1 MHELTLAQV
10 ALAVGGE
17 VEGDPHTVVR
27 GIATDSRLITS
38 GDLYCAIIGDRVDG
52 HDYIDQA
59 LENGAVAVLMSRTTG
74 HAGVLVPATDSK
86 LDAVIIALGNLAGY
100 QRTLM
105 SDVVVVGVTGSSGKT
120 STKDIIGQV
129 LENAGVT
136 HAPSGSPNNELGL
149 PLTLLQAPA
158 DTRYLV
164 AEMGM
169 RGLGHIKYLCDI
181 AKPQIGV
188 VTNVGHAHIGEVG
201 SVEDIARA
209 KAELVRALPVDGIA
223 ILNSDDLLVKN
234 MAHDLNCKVV
244 TYGLNER
251 ADVQARSIH
260 TNADGTLEFTLWHA
274 DQEADVHL
282 ALLGEHNVS
291 NALAAAAVGLAVGMS
306 LAEVADALSRVER
319 KSKWRMEVHALECG
333 ITLINDAYNANP
345 ESMAAALKTL
355 ASFNQHGRTW
365 AVLGAMAE
373 LGDET
378 IAEHDR
384 IGRLAVRLNIS
395 QLVSIGDA
403 SRALFLGANQEGSWD
418 GESVWFPNFAQA
430 SDYIV
435 ERAIP
440 GDTILFKASRSGAF
454 ELLAQD
460 VENRLNA
467 QMSQK
472 GT

>member
-17 VEGDPHTVVR
+17 VEGDAQTVVR
-27 GIATDSRLITS
+27 GIATDSRLVAP

-52 HDYIDQA
+52 HDYIDEA
-59 LENGAVAVLMSRTTG
+59 LENGATAVLMSRATG
-74 HAGVLVPATDSK
+74 HTGVLVPPVDSE
-86 LDAVIIALGNLAGY
+86 LDAVIVALGSLAGY
-100 QRTLM
+100 ERALT
-105 SDVVVVGVTGSSGKT
+105 SGVVVVGVTGSSGKT

-136 HAPSGSPNNELGL
+136 HAPAGSPNNELGL
-149 PLTLLQAPA
+149 PLTLLQAPL
-158 DTRYLV
+158 DTKYLV

-188 VTNVGHAHIGEVG
+188 VTNVGHAHVGEVG
-201 SVEDIARA
+201 SVEAIARA
-209 KAELVRALPVDGIA
+209 KAELVESLPIDGIA
-223 ILNSDDLLVKN
+223 ILNSDDLLVKK
-234 MAHDLNCKVV
+234 MAHDLTCTVM

-251 ADVQARSIH
+251 ADVQARDIR

-274 DQEADVHL
+274 DQEAEVHL

-306 LAEVADALSRVER
+306 LLEVANALSRVER

-333 ITLINDAYNANP
+333 ITIINDAYNANP

-355 ASFNQHGRTW
+355 ASFNEHGRTW

-373 LGDET
+373 LGDEA

-395 QLVSIGDA
+395 QCVSVGDV

-435 ERAIP
+435 ERVVP

-460 VENRLNA
+460 VEDRVNGR
-467 QMSQK
+467 MSQK

>member
-1 MHELTLAQV
+1 MHDLTLEQV
-10 ALAVGGE
+10 AFATHGV
-17 VEGDPHTVVR
+17 VEGDSRIIVR
-27 GIATDSRLITS
+27 GIATDSRLVS
-38 GDLYCAIIGDRVDG
+38 PGDIYCAIIGERVDG

-59 LENGAVAVLMSRTTG
+59 LENGAAAVLASRPTG
-74 HAGVLVPATDSK
+74 HAGVVVPPSETH
-86 LDAVIIALGNLAGY
+86 LDPVTVAIGSLAQY

-129 LENAGVT
+129 LQDAGVT
-136 HAPSGSPNNELGL
+136 HAPVGSPNNELGL
-149 PLTLLQAPA
+149 PLTILQAPA
-158 DTRYLV
+158 DTTFLV

-169 RGLGHIKYLCDI
+169 RGTGHIKYLCDI
-181 AKPQIGV
+181 ATPQIGV

-201 SVEDIARA
+201 SIEDIARA
-209 KAELVRALPVDGIA
+209 KAELVLALPAEGVA

-234 MAHDLNCKVV
+234 MARDVSCKVI
-244 TYGLNER
+244 TYGLNAG
-251 ADVQARSIH
+251 ADVQALDIH
-260 TNADGTLEFTLWHA
+260 TNSDGTLEFTLCA
-274 DQEADVHL
+274 AGSTAQVRL

-291 NALAAAAVGLAVGMS
+291 NALAAAAVGLAVGMTLPEIAVS
-306 LAEVADALSRVER
+306 LSRVVR
-319 KSKWRMEVHALECG
+319 KSKWRMEVHPLECG
-333 ITLINDAYNANP
+333 ITIINDAYNANP

-365 AVLGAMAE
+365 AILGPMAE
-373 LGDET
+373 LGAEAV
-378 IAEHDR
+378 AEHDR

-403 SRALFLGANQEGSWD
+403 ARALFLGANQEGSWD

-435 ERAIP
+435 ERVVP

-460 VENRLNA
+460 VEDRLNA
-467 QMSQK
+467 QTPQK
-472 GT
+472 GN

>member
-1 MHELTLAQV
+1 VHSVTLAQV
-10 ALAVGGE
+10 AHAVQG
-17 VEGDPHTVVR
+17 VIEGDSHIVVS
-27 GIATDSRLITS
+27 GVQTDSRAVS
-38 GDLYCAIIGDRVDG
+38 PGDLYCAIVGERVDG
-52 HDYIDQA
+52 HDFIDEA
-59 LENGAVAVLMSRTTG
+59 LKNGATAVLASRSTG
-74 HAGVLVPATDSK
+74 YPSVIVPPVDGP
-86 LDAVIIALGNLAGY
+86 LDAVIMALGNLARY

-129 LENAGVT
+129 LSAQGIT

-149 PLTLLQAPA
+149 PLTLLDAPV
-158 DTRYLV
+158 DTKFLV

-169 RGLGHIKYLCDI
+169 RGLGHISYLCDI
-181 AKPQIGV
+181 AAPQIGV
-188 VTNVGHAHIGEVG
+188 VTNVGHAHVGEVG
-201 SVEDIARA
+201 SIEGIATA
-209 KAELVRALPVDGIA
+209 KAELVQSLPVAGTA
-223 ILNSDDLLVKN
+223 ILNSDDRLVRT
-234 MAHDLNCKVV
+234 MAQSLTCSVI
-244 TYGLNER
+244 TYGFNNS
-251 ADVQARSIH
+251 ADVQARNIQTH
-260 TNADGTLEFTLWHA
+260 ADGTSEFELWVDGSSA
-274 DQEADVHL
+274 EVRL
-282 ALLGEHNVS
+282 ALLGEHNIS
-291 NALAAAAVGLAVGMS
+291 NALAAAAVGLAVGMTVQEIAQA
-306 LAEVADALSRVER
+306 LAHVER
-319 KSKWRMEVHALECG
+319 KSKWRMEVHPLECG
-333 ITLINDAYNANP
+333 ITIINDAYNANP

-355 ASFNQHGRTW
+355 ASFNTFGRTW
-365 AVLGAMAE
+365 AVVGAMAE

-395 QLVSIGDA
+395 QLVSVGDSA
-403 SRALFLGANQEGSWD
+403 RALFLGANQEGSWD

-467 QMSQK
+467 HVPQK
-472 GT
+472 GS

>member
-1 MHELTLAQV
+1 L
-10 ALAVGGE
+10 
-17 VEGDPHTVVR
+17 
-27 GIATDSRLITS
+27 TS
-38 GDLYCAIIGDRVDG
+38 G
-52 HDYIDQA
+52 
-59 LENGAVAVLMSRTTG
+59 
-74 HAGVLVPATDSK
+74 
-86 LDAVIIALGNLAGY
+86 
-100 QRTLM
+100 
-105 SDVVVVGVTGSSGKT
+105 VVVVGVTGSSGKT

-136 HAPSGSPNNELGL
+136 HAPAGSPNNELGL
-149 PLTLLQAPA
+149 PLTLLQAPL
-158 DTRYLV
+158 DTKYLV

-169 RGLGHIKYLCDI
+169 RGLGHIKYLCEI

-188 VTNVGHAHIGEVG
+188 VTNVGHAHVGEVG
-201 SVEDIARA
+201 SVEAIARA
-209 KAELVRALPVDGIA
+209 KAELVESLPIDGIA
-223 ILNSDDLLVKN
+223 ILNSDDLLVKK
-234 MAHDLNCKVV
+234 MAHDLTCTVM

-251 ADVQARSIH
+251 ADVQASDIR

-274 DQEADVHL
+274 DQEAEVHL

-306 LAEVADALSRVER
+306 LLEVANALSRVER

-333 ITLINDAYNANP
+333 ITIINDAYNANP

-355 ASFNQHGRTW
+355 ASFNEHGRTW

-373 LGDET
+373 LGDEA

-395 QLVSIGDA
+395 QCVSVGDV

-435 ERAIP
+435 ERVVP

-460 VENRLNA
+460 VEDRVNGR
-467 QMSQK
+467 MSQK

>member
-17 VEGDPHTVVR
+17 VEGDAQTVVR
-27 GIATDSRLITS
+27 GIATDSRLVAP

-52 HDYIDQA
+52 HDYIDEA
-59 LENGAVAVLMSRTTG
+59 LENGATAVLMSRATG
-74 HAGVLVPATDSK
+74 HTGVLVPPVDSE
-86 LDAVIIALGNLAGY
+86 LDAVIVALGSLAGY
-100 QRTLM
+100 ERTLT
-105 SDVVVVGVTGSSGKT
+105 SGVVVVGVTGSSGKT

-136 HAPSGSPNNELGL
+136 HAPAGSPNNELGL
-149 PLTLLQAPA
+149 PLTLLQAPL
-158 DTRYLV
+158 DTKYLV

-169 RGLGHIKYLCDI
+169 RGLGHIKYLCEI

-188 VTNVGHAHIGEVG
+188 VTNVGHAHVGEVG
-201 SVEDIARA
+201 SVEAIARA
-209 KAELVRALPVDGIA
+209 KAELVESLPIDGIA
-223 ILNSDDLLVKN
+223 ILNSDDLLVKK
-234 MAHDLNCKVV
+234 MAHDLTCTVM

-251 ADVQARSIH
+251 ADVQASDIR

-274 DQEADVHL
+274 DQEAEVHL

-306 LAEVADALSRVER
+306 LLEVANALSRVER

-333 ITLINDAYNANP
+333 ITIINDAYNANP

-355 ASFNQHGRTW
+355 ASFNEHGRTW

-373 LGDET
+373 LGDEA

-395 QLVSIGDA
+395 QCVSVGDV

-435 ERAIP
+435 ERVVP

-460 VENRLNA
+460 VEDRVNGR
-467 QMSQK
+467 MSQK